1 VLAPS
6 RVSRPPTRALAQV
19 VLGCGLLL
27 SGYLVFAWRTSIASP
42 EGAPGSDPGTTEQSG
57 EPAPGLDSGLPLA
70 GADADPLLGPT
81 ALDPVGEQPR
91 AVLAPDAVRWPAGDQ
106 RPHEVAT
113 LPILMYHHINDLP
126 RTVSDPFLKD
136 LTVSPPDF
144 RRQLELLQTNEAQTV
159 SLAALMEYL
168 QGGDPIPSRAV
179 VLTFDDGYDDNYRF
193 AYPLLREFG
202 MTGTF
207 FVVANLVGQPGYM
220 TWEQLRDMQ
229 LNGMAV
235 ESHSL
240 DHIDLSVLPR
250 AELQRQLTESRR
262 VLELNLMRPVRF
274 LNYPSGRYN
283 PQVIAAAR
291 TAGYQAAVTVNYG
304 VVQRRSTAFELN
316 RVRVKGADTPESLA
330 VKTLPQDWKYTRGM
344 FGR

>member
-1 VLAPS
+1 MLVLP
-6 RVSRPPTRALAQV
+6 RVRRPATHGLAQLA
-19 VLGCGLLL
+19 LGCGLLL
-27 SGYLVFAWRTSIASP
+27 SGCLVFAWRISVAAP
-42 EGAPGSDPGTTEQSG
+42 EAPGSDPATIEQSG
-57 EPAPGLDSGLPLA
+57 EPAPGLDGGLTLA
-70 GADADPLLGPT
+70 GPDSDPLLGPT
-81 ALDPVGEQPR
+81 AVDPVGEQPR
-91 AVLAPDAVRWPAGDQ
+91 TVPVPDTVHWSAVGL

-113 LPILMYHHINDLP
+113 LPILMYHHVNDLP
-126 RTVSDPFLKD
+126 RTVSDPFLRD
-136 LTVSPPDF
+136 LTVPTADF
-144 RRQLELLQTNEAQTV
+144 RRQIELLQTNEAQTV

-168 QGGDPIPSRAV
+168 QGGDPLPPRAV

-220 TWEQLRDMQ
+220 TWEQLREMQ

-262 VLELNLMRPVRF
+262 ILELNLMRPVRF
-274 LNYPSGRYN
+274 LNYPSGRYS
-283 PQVIAAAR
+283 PQVIAAAGA
-291 TAGYQAAVTVNYG
+291 AGYQAAVTVNYG
-304 VVQRRSTAFELN
+304 VVQRRSAAFELN
-316 RVRVKGADTPESLA
+316 RVRVKGADTLESLA
-330 VKTLPQDWKYTRGM
+330 AKMLPQDWKYTRGM